1 MVRLLERMDNG
12 IYPVGSQL
20 PTEPA
25 LSAEF
30 EVSRTVIREALSR
43 LKAHQRIRTR
53 HGIGSFV
60 TLPSRSESGP
70 APESGARLTLLD
82 VLAMQEARTGLEV
95 EAAAMAAQRRNDR
108 ELLAIEAAMRE
119 IRAAMKDPR
128 MDITTADIEFHLAI
142 AAATGNDY
150 IREMQH
156 RLSSLSIPCIRQHL
170 DRSRS
175 HSSQAFLA
183 QAVAEHQL
191 VLDAIRNRDDAA
203 ARKYMRQHMKNAEQR
218 TLLLRTELEPPSN

>member
-1 MVRLLERMDNG
+1 
-12 IYPVGSQL
+12 
-20 PTEPA
+20 
-25 LSAEF
+25 
-30 EVSRTVIREALSR
+30 
-43 LKAHQRIRTR
+43 
-53 HGIGSFV
+53 
-60 TLPSRSESGP
+60 
-70 APESGARLTLLD
+70 
-82 VLAMQEARTGLEV
+82 
-95 EAAAMAAQRRNDR
+95 
-108 ELLAIEAAMRE
+108 
-119 IRAAMKDPR
+119 

-175 HSSQAFLA
+175 HSRQAFLA

-218 TLLLRTELEPPSN
+218 TLLLRTELEPQST